1 MVKEG
6 YCILGNVTEQ
16 ELGVLHIGPRVGP
29 GGDKCNE
36 IKSDFAES
44 LKAQYPK
51 VFIGIGKLKLKL
63 HVWPNVPPWA
73 QKVRGIPFALCEK
86 VEAMIE
92 ELLEAD
98 IIERVDG
105 LTTWAGAVTI
115 ALKLNSN
122 IRLHVDIRQENE
134 AIVREWWAI

>member
-1 MVKEG
+1 M
-6 YCILGNVTEQ
+6 
-16 ELGVLHIGPRVGP
+16 
-29 GGDKCNE
+29 
-36 IKSDFAES
+36 
-44 LKAQYPK
+44 
-51 VFIGIGKLKLKL
+51 KL

-105 LTTWAGAVTI
+105 LTTWASAVAI

-122 IRLHVDIRQENE
+122 IRLYVDIRQENE
-134 AIVREWWAI
+134 AIVRESGGQFSVNN